1 MIRGFFLCGII
12 GWIMEVVWTGIWSLI
27 NGNLKMVST
36 TSLIMFP
43 IYGMAVLLK
52 PLYDVM
58 IDMPILMRGGIYVI
72 FIFTAEY
79 FFGVILTKMG
89 VCPWNYSEAKFNI
102 NGLIRLDYAPAWFA
116 AGLIFETLVYTKI
129 HL

>member
-1 MIRGFFLCGII
+1 
-12 GWIMEVVWTGIWSLI
+12 
-27 NGNLKMVST
+27 
-36 TSLIMFP
+36 
-43 IYGMAVLLK
+43 MAVLLK

-58 IDMPILMRGGIYVI
+58 IDMPIFLRGGIYVI

-89 VCPWNYSEAKFNI
+89 VCPWNYSGAKFNV

-116 AGLIFETLVYTKI
+116 AGLIFETLVYAKI

>member
-1 MIRGFFLCGII
+1 MLRGFFLCGII

-58 IDMPILMRGGIYVI
+58 IDMPIFLRGGIYVI

-89 VCPWNYSEAKFNI
+89 VCPWNYSGAKFNV

-116 AGLIFETLVYTKI
+116 AGLIFETLVYAKI